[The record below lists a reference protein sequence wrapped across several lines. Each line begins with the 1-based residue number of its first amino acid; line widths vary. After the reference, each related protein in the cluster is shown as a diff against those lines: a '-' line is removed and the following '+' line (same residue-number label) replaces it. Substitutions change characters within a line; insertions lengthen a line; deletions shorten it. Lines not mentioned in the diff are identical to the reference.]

1 MQTPAAMHDDAE
13 RAKGLGPAKTAPWI
27 PIVLRAGCFA
37 LLLAQTEVPVRA
49 QGWPNY
55 ARDAQHTAV
64 SDIPSEI
71 PEVIRWS
78 TPVDLQPQYTGSDLY
93 IHYGSPVITENN
105 TVIVPVKTGTTD
117 SFEVQA
123 YSYTGSSANLLWTLS
138 TDYSVPA
145 CSWIPICGV
154 TLLANNS
161 LLAVPAGGGTVLLRT
176 SPDSHGGTATR
187 LAFYGIANYDSN
199 PAAFNGAIK
208 ICTPITSDW
217 NGNLYFGFIS
227 TGAALPGYPS
237 GILSGLARVS
247 SSGAGSF
254 VAASAMS
261 SDSAMQAV
269 LYNCAPAL
277 SLDQTKLYVA
287 VSGISPA
294 SPNAWGSGY
303 LCELDAAT
311 LATQASVS
319 LLDPRGTGSAE
330 VTNLASATPTVG
342 PDGDVY
348 FGVLEKSVPS
358 NHDRGWLLHYSG
370 DLATTKLPSAFGW
383 DDTASVVPSSAVP
396 SYNGPSGYLL
406 LTKYNNYAG
415 AGGDGINKLA
425 IVDPGASMTD
435 PITGASVMAT
445 VLTVAG
451 VTPDPEYEA
460 TLPGAV
466 REWCINSAAV
476 DPAQQCAVVNSE
488 DGKVYRWDFTSNTL
502 SAGLALATAT
512 GEAYTPT
519 AVGPDGAVYAIND
532 ATLFSAGAVS
542 AGPTITA
549 QPVTQGVAAGSPVTL
564 TVDATG
570 AGLSYQWYLNGSA
583 VSGATSSSLTV
594 SSAQASDAGSYFVTV
609 SDAGGTA
616 ISATAIVA
624 VFQGLA
630 ATHAVVGSNGYFLTI
645 TNTLD
650 FAGTPDALGWE
661 VLLPAGWSFASESG
675 SGADVLPQL
684 GDTMA
689 LGWAWYTIPSGPVTF
704 TYTVMVPFGSTGS
717 QEISAQ
723 ALFREGGPEALLA
736 VGPDP
741 LTVNLAIYHSADE
754 SHDYELDLGDLTRVI
769 ELYNTHSGSLRTGC
783 YLTDPAS
790 EDGFNPDPS
799 RPTAAAF
806 ALPYYHSADETDA
819 GNITLAELT
828 RVIELFNTKAG
839 STRTGQYHV
848 AAGTEDGF
856 APGP

>member
-1 MQTPAAMHDDAE
+1 MD
-13 RAKGLGPAKTAPWI
+13 TAPWI
-27 PIVLRAGCFA
+27 SFISRAGCLA
-37 LLLAQTEVPVRA
+37 LLLVGTGAPAFAQD
-49 QGWPNY
+49 WPNY

-64 SDIPSEI
+64 SGIPSEI
-71 PEVIRWS
+71 PQVIRWS
-78 TPVDLQPQYTGSDLY
+78 TPVDLQPQYSGSDLF
-93 IHYGSPVITENN
+93 IHYGSPVITGAN
-105 TVIVPVKTGTTD
+105 TVLVPVKTGTTD

-123 YSYTGSSANLLWTLS
+123 YSYKGSSATLLWTLS

-154 TLLANNS
+154 TLLANDS
-161 LLAVPAGGGTVLLRT
+161 LLAVPAGGGTVLLRNQ
-176 SPDSHGGTATR
+176 PDFSGGTAAR
-187 LAFYGIANYDSN
+187 LAFYGMANYNSN
-199 PAAFNGAIK
+199 PAAFNAAIK

-217 NGNLYFGFIS
+217 YGNLYFGYVS
-227 TGAALPGYPS
+227 TGIALPGYPS
-237 GILSGLARVS
+237 GIPSGLARIS
-247 SSGAGSF
+247 STGAGSF

-261 SDSAMQAV
+261 SSGAMKAV

-319 LLDPRGTGSAE
+319 LLDPRGTGAAE

-396 SYNGPSGYLL
+396 SYHGPSSYLL

-425 IVDPGASMTD
+425 IVDPSTSMTD
-435 PITGASVMAT
+435 PITGASVMAA

-451 VTPDPEYEA
+451 VTPDPEYDA
-460 TLPGAV
+460 TFPGAV

-532 ATLFSAGAVS
+532 ATLFSAGSVS
-542 AGPTITA
+542 PGPAITA
-549 QPVTQGVAAGSPVTL
+549 QPVAQGVAAGSSVTL
-564 TVDATG
+564 AVDATG
-570 AGLSYQWYLNGSA
+570 TGLSYQWYLNGSA
-583 VSGATSSSLTV
+583 LSGATSSSLV
-594 SSAQASDAGSYFVTV
+594 ISSAQASDAGSYFVTV
-609 SDAGGTA
+609 TDAGGTA
-616 ISATAIVA
+616 ISATASVV

-630 ATHAVVGSNGYFLTI
+630 ATHAVVGSNCYFLTI
-645 TNTLD
+645 TSTLD

-661 VLLPAGWSFASESG
+661 VQLPAGWSFVSESG
-675 SGADVLPQL
+675 SGADVLPHL
-684 GDTMA
+684 GDTVA
-689 LGWAWYTIPSGPVTF
+689 LGWAWYTIPAAPVTF
-704 TYTVMVPFGSTGS
+704 TYTVMVPYGSTGS
-717 QEISAQ
+717 EEISAQ
-723 ALFREGGPEALLA
+723 AFYREGGPAAVLA
-736 VGPDP
+736 AGPDP
-741 LTVNLAIYHSADE
+741 LSVNLAVTHSADE
-754 SHDYELDLGDLTRVI
+754 NHDYQLDLGELTRVI
-769 ELYNTHSGSLRTGC
+769 ELFNTRSGSLRTGC
-783 YLTDPAS
+783 YLTDTTS

-806 ALPYYHSADETDA
+806 VLPYYHSADETDS
-819 GNITLAELT
+819 GNITLAQLT
-828 RVIELFNTKAG
+828 RVIELFNTKSG
-839 STRTGQYHV
+839 SVRTGQYHV